1 MEMFISND
9 SGEQIGVKIDP
20 APECIAKMYAV
31 GLDRMNHTV
40 IEGLGQG
47 GNAGIAYRP
56 AADIANLFPPLLDVA
71 LNHLTSKYDEESVQE
86 LRTIIVDYL
95 SDFAH
100 KTNEL
105 TYAAALHNTI
115 DTIKS
120 KYPEMYSDFA
130 QVFVYCAMVAY
141 SLAVKTK
148 LKEDSVANINS
159 SVYPMFALL
168 SVFSDLS
175 EETRDNIV
183 REMTDKHL
191 WGL

>member
-9 SGEQIGVKIDP
+9 LGEKIGVKIDP

-31 GLDRMNHTV
+31 GLDCMNHTV
-40 IEGLGQG
+40 LEGLGQG

-71 LNHLTSKYDEESVQE
+71 LNHMNSKYSEEEIQE
-86 LRTIIVDYL
+86 LRTTIVTYL

-100 KTNEL
+100 TTNEL
-105 TYAAALHNTI
+105 TYAAKLHNEI
-115 DTIKS
+115 DSIKN
-120 KYPEMYSDFA
+120 KHSDLYADFTKT
-130 QVFVYCAMVAY
+130 FTYCAMVAY

-148 LKEDSVANINS
+148 LKGDTVANINAT
-159 SVYPMFALL
+159 VYPMFALL
-168 SVFSDLS
+168 SIFEDLS
-175 EETRDNIV
+175 EETRNNIV
-183 REMTDKHL
+183 KEMTEKHL